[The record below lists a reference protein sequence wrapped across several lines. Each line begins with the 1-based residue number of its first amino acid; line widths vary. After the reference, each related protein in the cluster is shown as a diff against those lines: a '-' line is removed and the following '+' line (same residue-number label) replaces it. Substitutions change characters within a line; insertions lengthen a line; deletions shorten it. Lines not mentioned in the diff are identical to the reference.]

1 MVTHKS
7 WLIWGLVDFRLGRSG
22 MNLLH
27 IIASVNPAGGG
38 PIEGIIRQDAACRA
52 AGVAVVREV
61 ITLDPPDAPH
71 VANFPFKVHAFGR
84 LRRTSGLPWN
94 RALDH
99 WGYSPAMIPRLR
111 ANVSRYDAVIVHGL
125 WNYAPFAAAQVLP
138 RGSTPYFVFTH
149 GMLDPWFKQTYPL
162 KHRAKQ
168 AFWLAGEGR
177 LLAGARSVFF
187 TCEEERRKARGQFIG
202 HSNYRETVVGYG
214 AVAPPP
220 RAPALDYAF
229 RAATPGLGERG
240 YLLFLSRI
248 HPKKGCD
255 LLIEAF
261 ARVANEQPHI
271 DLVMTGPDQTGWRPE
286 LEALADRLGVA
297 ARVHWTGPLYGDA
310 KWGALYGAQA
320 FALPSHQENFGIAV
334 AEALGCGT
342 PVLITN
348 QVDIWRE
355 IAEAG
360 AGLVEPDTVDGATS
374 LLRRWF
380 DLPPANRAAM
390 SETAVELFNAQFN
403 VARTGPALIE
413 TIQGFL

>member
-1 MVTHKS
+1 
-7 WLIWGLVDFRLGRSG
+7 
-22 MNLLH
+22 MNILH
-27 IIASVNPAGGG
+27 IIASVDPAGGG
-38 PIEGIIRQDAACRA
+38 PLEGIVRQDAACRA
-52 AGVAVVREV
+52 AGLSGVRELV
-61 ITLDPPDAPH
+61 TLDPPGSPFLVD
-71 VANFPFKVHAFGR
+71 FPMTVHALGR
-84 LRRTSGLPWN
+84 PQSGAGDPLR
-94 RALDH
+94 RALDR
-99 WGYSPAMIPRLR
+99 WGYTPDLAPWLR
-111 ANVSRYDAVIVHGL
+111 ENISRYDAVIVNGL

-138 RGSTPYFVFTH
+138 GSATPYFVFTH

-162 KHRAKQ
+162 KHLAKQ

-187 TCEEERRKARGQFIG
+187 TCEEERRKARGQFLG
-202 HSNYRETVVGYG
+202 HSTYQETVVGYG

-220 RAPALDYAF
+220 RAPALDAAF
-229 RAATPGLGERG
+229 RAATPGLGERD

-297 ARVHWTGPLYGDA
+297 TRVHWTGPLYGDA

-342 PVLITN
+342 PVLISN

-355 IAEAG
+355 IEGAG
-360 AGLVEPDTVDGATS
+360 AGFVEPDTVDGATA
-374 LLRRWF
+374 LFRRWF
-380 DLPPANRAAM
+380 DLPPASRAAI
-390 SETAVELFNAQFN
+390 SETAVELFDAQFN
-403 VARTGPALIE
+403 VARTGPALIK
-413 TIQGFL
+413 TIQEFL